1 MSKAGFS
8 NLDVIYSATFAP
20 AKYFGMEDTLGSI
33 KPNRIA
39 DLIILNKNP
48 IENIDNTKDIWS
60 VIKNGNYLD
69 RSELDSLLMN

>member
-1 MSKAGFS
+1 
-8 NLDVIYSATFAP
+8 
-20 AKYFGMEDTLGSI
+20 MEDTLGSI